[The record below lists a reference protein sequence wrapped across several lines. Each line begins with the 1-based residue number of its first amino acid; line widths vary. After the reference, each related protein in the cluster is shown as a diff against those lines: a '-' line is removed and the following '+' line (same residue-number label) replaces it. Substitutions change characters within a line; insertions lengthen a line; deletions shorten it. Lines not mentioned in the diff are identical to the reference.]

1 MRFFQMCL
9 NTTFSEIVPL
19 SSQRDNNKTQQIQ
32 QQQKVSNYK
41 QSLIKWEEVEIT
53 RTPTS

>member
-1 MRFFQMCL
+1 MCL